1 MLLSDILG
9 PMRHRI
15 LLATTFFLPSLFFT
29 SNAAAQGYPPP
40 APQPAPTQAPPPG
53 YPPPAYA
60 PPQAPAA
67 APPPAYPPTTE
78 APPGWSTPGYSNQY
92 RYQPMPMELRYVE
105 GRPIPPGYHAET
117 RPRKGLVI
125 SGSIVFGIPY
135 FLSLSVAASSKFTP
149 DRWLYAP
156 IVGPFVD
163 LGNRKEDCTTIGNA
177 PFGSTTTCKDDS
189 SERFFLMADGL
200 MQVAGATML
209 ILGLALPQHLLV
221 RDDAPFVGS
230 KRSQFA
236 WSVAPQKMGRSGYGL
251 GLAGTF

>member
-1 MLLSDILG
+1 
-9 PMRHRI
+9 
-15 LLATTFFLPSLFFT
+15 LLATSVVLTAFLFHSP
-29 SNAAAQGYPPP
+29 ARAQGYPAPAGTTPPPPPP
-40 APQPAPTQAPPPG
+40 AQPPQQPYPAYPPSPYAPSTQAPP
-53 YPPPAYA
+53 A
-60 PPQAPAA
+60 
-67 APPPAYPPTTE
+67 AYPPTTE
-78 APPGWSTPGYSNQY
+78 APPGWTAPGYANQY

-105 GRPIPPGYHAET
+105 GRPIPPGYHPET

-135 FLSLSVAASSKFTP
+135 FLSLSVAASSKYTP

-163 LGNRKEDCTTIGNA
+163 LGNRKESCNTSINGNI
-177 PFGSTTTCKDDS
+177 GSTTICQDDS

-221 RDDAPFVGS
+221 RDDAPFVGG

-236 WSVAPQKMGRSGYGL
+236 WAVAPTTMGRSGYGL
-251 GLAGTF
+251 GMAGTF